1 MEPWSTYLSMAARR
15 FTKSPIQG
23 RSRWPARKGTSNCSM
38 MWPMAA
44 SGSPP
49 AAWRCSSRP
58 TSSGVMKMPIKV
70 EAEALQMAAGM
81 LPRATAVKA
90 MADCTVAGKAHRNS
104 TPRYRSGVTSGCN
117 SGRRAQPSSGNS
129 TKVLATTTRC
139 RRQWLMPAST
149 ASRESLAPCR
159 KNSRLTA
166 ATVSHSKPW
175 ATWPEAGST
184 LASTTGPRWAIKPQ
198 ADSKV
203 KCISLMDLLF
213 DLMNV
218 TLRQLEVFRS
228 VALTRNF
235 SRSGQLI
242 GLTQPAVSRCITE
255 LEAQLGL
262 KLLNR
267 TTREVELTEAGR
279 KLAARLERVLE
290 ELDNTL
296 LDVQGMATERR
307 GRVRVASSPTLSANL
322 MPECIALCRRQWP
335 GLQLTLLDRIQHDVL
350 DSVRSGEVD
359 FGVVIDPGEREDL
372 HCEPILSEPFCLVC
386 PPGHALAQQA
396 QAHWRDLAGESLV
409 LLDHD

>member
-1 MEPWSTYLSMAARR
+1 
-15 FTKSPIQG
+15 
-23 RSRWPARKGTSNCSM
+23 
-38 MWPMAA
+38 
-44 SGSPP
+44 
-49 AAWRCSSRP
+49 
-58 TSSGVMKMPIKV
+58 
-70 EAEALQMAAGM
+70 
-81 LPRATAVKA
+81 
-90 MADCTVAGKAHRNS
+90 
-104 TPRYRSGVTSGCN
+104 
-117 SGRRAQPSSGNS
+117 
-129 TKVLATTTRC
+129 
-139 RRQWLMPAST
+139 
-149 ASRESLAPCR
+149 
-159 KNSRLTA
+159 
-166 ATVSHSKPW
+166 
-175 ATWPEAGST
+175 
-184 LASTTGPRWAIKPQ
+184 
-198 ADSKV
+198 
-203 KCISLMDLLF
+203 
-213 DLMNV
+213 MNV

-350 DSVRSGEVD
+350 DSVR
-359 FGVVIDPGEREDL
+359 
-372 HCEPILSEPFCLVC
+372 
-386 PPGHALAQQA
+386 
-396 QAHWRDLAGESLV
+396 
-409 LLDHD
+409 